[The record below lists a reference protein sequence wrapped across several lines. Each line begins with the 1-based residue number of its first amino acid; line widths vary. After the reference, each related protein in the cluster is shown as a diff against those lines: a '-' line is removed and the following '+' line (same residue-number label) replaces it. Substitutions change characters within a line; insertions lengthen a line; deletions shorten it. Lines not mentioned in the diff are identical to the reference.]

1 MGACCMTFAIA
12 WRLQMRI
19 AAERKTVMMK
29 NVAISLFLAAAAV
42 GATLDAAVIKGRLVD
57 ATDTTATLVEASVKL
72 LKADKDSAFVA
83 GTTADADGVW
93 SLDGVG
99 EGHYLVKFSYVG
111 YADRTLKVAVGADG
125 RDVDF
130 GKIMLT
136 PNTVLLKEAVVK
148 GVKTPITVK
157 EDTIEYNADS
167 YKTQANAVVED
178 LLKRLPGVE
187 VGSDGKITANG
198 KEVKKI
204 LVDGKEFFSD
214 DPTVAS
220 KNIPAN
226 MVNKLQVV
234 DRKSDLARLTGV
246 DDGDDE
252 TVINLTVKK
261 GMNNGWFGTVNAGYG
276 TDDRYAASLNANY
289 FRNGNQLTVIGGGNN
304 TNNLGFTDGGASRF
318 QRFGGSRGITTSQM
332 AGINFSVG
340 TNGSQGEDK
349 EKLRVG
355 GDLMY
360 SHSDRDT
367 RQSTARQYLF
377 QDSTSYYNSASSAR
391 DKGHNLR
398 GDFRMR
404 WRIDSLSTL
413 EFRPNF
419 QLNFSKSTRADSSMT
434 RAGNALQSPVNSSFS
449 TYNNDGKSYEFGG
462 ELVFNHNFM
471 SHPGRSYSAQVRY
484 NYSKVNE
491 DGNTYTQ
498 NRYFLKSDST
508 ETIDQ
513 IYSNDRR
520 TNGISGRLSWTE
532 PLGNIKNARFLQLS
546 YRGNYRYST
555 ANKMVYD
562 ITRATD
568 GSLSNS
574 TLGGYNNFTLLSVL
588 TDPNLRRAIGQEYG
602 SNVLSDGQ
610 LLSTVLSLEL
620 GPELDRDLNER
631 QSNDFA
637 NKYFDQA
644 LTVGFRQVRKQYNLN
659 LGASVNSAMSSS
671 EDRMNS
677 ARDIPSHWVWTVAPY
692 ARFRYRFTRTRSL
705 SFDYR
710 MRSSQPSLTQLQP
723 VADVSNPLNIVVGNP
738 DLKPTFTHRINLR
751 FNDFNQQAQRSIMGM
766 LGVNFAQ
773 NSIISTVKYDSTT
786 GGRTTTYANVNGVW
800 DAFGMGM
807 LSLPFSANK
816 SFSFT
821 SHLFTRF
828 SQTVGYNNDAYNRS
842 QTFSINY
849 SPGLAY
855 RTDMF
860 DLEIRPRYNFQTT
873 HNSVQTAVSN
883 NRNIHTYGGQFNGTY
898 SAPFGLVL
906 STDLSYSA
914 TSGYSAG
921 YDTKQWIWN
930 GSIAYQFLKD
940 KKASVMISVYDIL
953 GQRKNVNRNVTASYI
968 EDAIY
973 NSLGRYGMLT
983 LTYRFTSF
991 KKGEEPDTR
1000 REGFGPDGHGRPPMG
1015 GGRPPM
1021 GGGRPPM
1028 GGGRF

>member
-1 MGACCMTFAIA
+1 M
-12 WRLQMRI
+12 
-19 AAERKTVMMK
+19 
-29 NVAISLFLAAAAV
+29 
-42 GATLDAAVIKGRLVD
+42 DAAVVGGRLVD

-72 LKADKDSAFVA
+72 MKADKDSSFVA
-83 GTTADADGVW
+83 GTTADIDGRW
-93 SLDGVG
+93 TFDNVG
-99 EGHYLVKFSYVG
+99 EGHYVVKFSYVG
-111 YADRTLKVAVGADG
+111 YADRTVKVAVGADG
-125 RDVDF
+125 RDVNL
-130 GKIMLT
+130 GRLELT

-148 GVKTPITVK
+148 GIKTPITVK

-187 VGSDGKITANG
+187 VGTDGKITANG

-261 GMNNGWFGTVNAGYG
+261 GMNNGWFGTVSAGYG
-276 TDDRYAASLNANY
+276 TDDRYAANLNANY

-318 QRFGGSRGITTSQM
+318 QRFGGSRGITTSQV

-340 TNGSQGEDK
+340 TNGSQREDE

-355 GDLMY
+355 GDVMY

-367 RQSTARQYLF
+367 WQSTARQYLF
-377 QDSTSYYNSASSAR
+377 QDSTSYYNSASSSR

-398 GDFRMR
+398 GDFRLR
-404 WRIDSLSTL
+404 WRIDTLSTL

-419 QLNFSKSTRADSSMT
+419 QLNFSKSAKSDSSMT
-434 RAGNALQSPVNSSFS
+434 RAGNLAQSPVNSSFS

-462 ELVFNHNFM
+462 ELVFNHKFK

-498 NRYFLKSDST
+498 NRYYLKSDST

-513 IYSNDRR
+513 IYSNDRQ
-520 TNGISGRLSWTE
+520 TNGIGGRLSWTE
-532 PLGNIKNARFLQLS
+532 PLGNIKNARFLQFS

-562 ITRATD
+562 ITRQDAVPPVTGD
-568 GSLSNS
+568 GYDNL
-574 TLGGYNNFTLLSVL
+574 TLMSVL
-588 TDPNLRRAIGQEYG
+588 NSPNMRKAIGNEYG
-602 SNVLSDGQ
+602 SYVLTDGQ
-610 LLSTVLSLEL
+610 LLSTVLGIEL
-620 GPELDRDLNER
+620 GPELGRDLNMD
-631 QSNDFA
+631 QSNDFS
-637 NKYFDQA
+637 NKYFDQSFE
-644 LTVGFRQVRKQYNLN
+644 VGFRQVRKQYNLD
-659 LGASVNSAMSSS
+659 LGLSLNSAMSSS

-677 ARDIPSHWVWTVAPY
+677 ARNIASHWVWTVAPH

-738 DLKPTFTHRINLR
+738 ELKPTFTHRINLR
-751 FNDFNQQAQRSIMGM
+751 FNDFNQEAQRSIMGM

-773 NSIISTVKYDSTT
+773 NSIISTVNYDSST
-786 GGRTTTYANVNGVW
+786 GGRTTTYTNVNGVW

-807 LSLPFSANK
+807 LSLPFTGNK

-821 SHLFTRF
+821 SHLFGRF
-828 SQTVGYNNDAYNRS
+828 SQTVGYNNNEYNRS

-855 RTDMF
+855 RTDLF
-860 DLEIRPRYNFQTT
+860 DLEIRPRYNLQTT

-940 KKASVMISVYDIL
+940 KKASVMLSVYDIL

-983 LTYRFTSF
+983 ITYRFSSF
-991 KKGEEPDTR
+991 KKGQEPDTDR
-1000 REGFGPDGHGRPPMG
+1000 GFGPDGHGRRPPMG

-1028 GGGRF
+1028 